1 MVNQVYET
9 YSVELNALSVDGVAF
24 LSDRTQSTMEVN
36 MKTKFPKSD
45 QVISH
50 IKDNTLESTPPTR
63 VKHLLLASDFD
74 QTLSFNDSGE
84 VLSEMLGLPDFE
96 RKVQGLANSHLVQ
109 QGGELTYLLLH
120 DPDYRQVRREHLIET
135 GRRIRLKKN
144 LAPLMGL
151 LQRGIDGH
159 RFTFYVVSASP
170 EDVVR
175 SALEGIV
182 PPERIIGTKLN
193 FDHDSGEIS
202 SVSQLT
208 AGYGKVTALDKLQTQ
223 LGISWDRIVYV
234 GDGSSDVHVMLHV
247 NRCDGYTI
255 AVSENQHLA
264 PIARRTVLSDNAF
277 SVLIP
282 ILEDVIGWT
291 DRAQIRELFESHD
304 LDVRGWDKTQ
314 VDRLTILPTLSEAN
328 GLPMEVATMA

>member
-1 MVNQVYET
+1 MVTRRHLRRIADVGTQHHVIEDT
-9 YSVELNALSVDGVAF
+9 TSTEAKMSIAVTQ
-24 LSDRTQSTMEVN
+24 SDR
-36 MKTKFPKSD
+36 FHLDSD
-45 QVISH
+45 
-50 IKDNTLESTPPTR
+50 TR
-63 VKHLLLASDFD
+63 SELPEPAKGGRAKHYLLASDFD

-96 RKVQGLANSHLVQ
+96 RKVKGLASSHLVQ

-120 DPDYRQVRREHLIET
+120 DPDYRQVRREHLVEA

-144 LAPLMGL
+144 LGPLMDL
-151 LQRGIDGH
+151 LDRGIDGH

-170 EDVVR
+170 EEVVR

-182 PPERIIGTKLN
+182 PADRIFGTRLN
-193 FDHDSGEIS
+193 FDPDSGEIS
-202 SVSQLT
+202 SVAQLT
-208 AGYGKVTALDKLQTQ
+208 AGYGKVTALDELQAQ
-223 LGISWDRIVYV
+223 LGVSWDRIVYV

-282 ILEDVIGWT
+282 ILEDVMGWT
-291 DRAQIRELFESHD
+291 DRSKIRELFEASG
-304 LDVRGWDKTQ
+304 LDVHGWEKSQ
-314 VDRLTILPTLSEAN
+314 VDRLTILPTDADTRDASSA
-328 GLPMEVATMA
+328 AAAS